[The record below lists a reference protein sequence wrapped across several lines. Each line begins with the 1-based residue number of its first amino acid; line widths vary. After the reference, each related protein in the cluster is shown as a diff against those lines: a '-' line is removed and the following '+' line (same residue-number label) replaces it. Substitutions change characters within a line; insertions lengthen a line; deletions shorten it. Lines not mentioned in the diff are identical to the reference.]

1 MRGRYMPFKMT
12 LRKILELTF
21 LAFSFCACNQTS
33 KQFGDLK
40 AVNTTKGGTAKT
52 LIINSDKSTKI
63 VDSSINSDSV
73 EDKIIDTIFKLREV
87 KQEAKYIEKQT
98 EGTRHL
104 IVLIADTPHFPD
116 KKYYWV
122 RVSEDAGTHLATY
135 FHFYVYPDSMRIMY
149 YDVVNDREITLSEWR
164 KINGM

>member
-1 MRGRYMPFKMT
+1 MLLSSAVRADRFLSTNEQIINFIILLSADGSGRLALNFPPAQSPERYMPFKMT

-122 RVSEDAGTHLATY
+122 RV
-135 FHFYVYPDSMRIMY
+135 
-149 YDVVNDREITLSEWR
+149 
-164 KINGM
+164 K